1 MIGGRAIKTFN
12 DLQKAVAQGKTGDF
26 LLSAVHDHQSS
37 QAYRDAAD
45 GMAYYRKHNATIEKY
60 QKFLYTVTGRKVPDT
75 FSADYRLKTLI
86 FRRLVVQLS
95 SYILANGVQMDG
107 KDRLGVN
114 FDNKLMMAAKMALVQ
129 GVAYGYWNN
138 DHLEIFTIADAPDC
152 PGFVPL
158 KDEDTSELKAGIRYW
173 FRPVGNDTVFRATLY
188 MEDGISEWSGK
199 NGKNIVEMER
209 RGYKRHTLRSDA
221 MGIIDQCDEN
231 YSRLPIATLWGS
243 DTHESELVGIRESI
257 DCYDLVSSGL
267 ANNIDDAS
275 ELYWILQNTGGM
287 DDADLAQFLQ
297 RMKTARAAVVD
308 GSDGV
313 AAEAHTVT
321 VPTEA
326 RKTMLEILRKNIY
339 EDAQMLDVQNL
350 TARETTATEIQAA
363 YQAQDSRA
371 ADFEYHLI
379 EFINQICDIAGIP
392 NSEPVFVWNK
402 VINQKEQTEM
412 VLMAAQYLDDEAILR
427 KLPWLTPE
435 EAEEILKRKSAEEID
450 RSFSQEDE
458 EEADVITENV

>member
-1 MIGGRAIKTFN
+1 M
-12 DLQKAVAQGKTGDF
+12 
-26 LLSAVHDHQSS
+26 
-37 QAYRDAAD
+37 
-45 GMAYYRKHNATIEKY
+45 KHNATIEKY

-107 KDRLGVN
+107 KDRLGKD
-114 FDNKLMMAAKMALVQ
+114 FDNKLMTAAKMALAQ

-138 DHLEIFTIADAPDC
+138 DHLEIFTLADAPDC

-173 FRPVGNDTVFRATLY
+173 FRPVGNDTIFRATLY

-199 NGKNIVEMER
+199 NGKDIVELES
-209 RGYKRHTLRSDA
+209 RGYRRRTLRSDA
-221 MGIIDQCDEN
+221 MGVIDQCDEN

-275 ELYWILQNTGGM
+275 ELYWILKNTGGM
-287 DDADLAQFLQ
+287 EDADLAQFLQ

-350 TARETTATEIQAA
+350 SARETTATEIQAA

-371 ADFEYHLI
+371 ADLEYNLI
-379 EFINQICDIAGIP
+379 EFIQQICDIAGIP

-402 VINQKEQTEM
+402 VINQKEQAEM
-412 VLMAAQYLDDEAILR
+412 VLMAAQYLDEEAILN

-450 RSFSQEDE
+450 RRYE
-458 EEADVITENV
+458 EENPEEDQTEDVIDNGET